1 MKNKSFRLVVRIGV
15 LVLAVSTGALAQAP
29 KHMIFRGL
37 ISDYTPQTI
46 NGQPVGTWEMRGV
59 WSLKVKGWDGKA
71 DFSAALAMVH
81 SDLGV
86 TGGDLNSS
94 VARGA
99 HTHHITLVDA
109 TVTPLANGFRV
120 SGPAIVTGNGAFP
133 APFGPNSALQIDI
146 TGGNT
151 IVYSNIQ
158 LTFTGDAVKHFGSQP
173 INGVVRRFD

>member
-1 MKNKSFRLVVRIGV
+1 MKNKSFRLAVRIGV
-15 LVLAVSTGALAQAP
+15 LVLAVSIGALAQAP

-46 NGQPVGTWEMRGV
+46 NSQPVGTWEMRGV

-151 IVYSNIQ
+151 IAYSNIQ

>member
-1 MKNKSFRLVVRIGV
+1 MKNKSFWLVASIGV
-15 LVLAVSTGALAQAP
+15 LLLAVSTRALAQAP

-46 NGQPVGTWEMRGV
+46 GGQSVGPWEMRGV
-59 WSLKVKGWDGKA
+59 WSLTVKGREGKA
-71 DFSAALAMVH
+71 DFSAAMAMVH

-94 VARGA
+94 GARGA

-120 SGPAIVTGNGAFP
+120 SGSAIVTGNGAFP
-133 APFGPNSALQIDI
+133 APFGPNSTLQIDI

-151 IVYSNIQ
+151 IAYSNIQ

>member
-1 MKNKSFRLVVRIGV
+1 MKNKSFRLAARIGV

-29 KHMIFRGL
+29 KHLIFRGL

-46 NGQPVGTWEMRGV
+46 NGQLVGPWEMRGV
-59 WSLKVKGWDGKA
+59 WSLIVKGRDGKA

-99 HTHHITLVDA
+99 HTHHVTLVDA

-133 APFGPNSALQIDI
+133 APFGPNSTLQIDI

-151 IVYSNIQ
+151 IAYSNIQ

>member
-1 MKNKSFRLVVRIGV
+1 MRNKSFRLVVRIGV

-59 WSLKVKGWDGKA
+59 WSLKVKGWGGKA

-151 IVYSNIQ
+151 IAYSNIQ

>member
-46 NGQPVGTWEMRGV
+46 SGQPVGPWEMRGV
-59 WSLKVKGWDGKA
+59 WSLIVKRWDGKA

-133 APFGPNSALQIDI
+133 APFGPNSTLQIDI

-151 IVYSNIQ
+151 IAYSNIQ